1 MCTRNHYLALNFR
14 KYKKE
19 KVSALSR
26 KSRKHIGTNEA
37 ASKGNRSQLLLK
49 FIEISQRP
57 VAGIDVHKLFFNI
70 CVIEPIVET
79 TKKSV
84 KVRYHHKNFPRNE
97 TGLQSAP
104 KFLKTFDVQLI
115 AIESTSIYHQ
125 IVVNTLQKESFTVLL
140 VNAGLIAPRSRR
152 APKADKLDARKL
164 AELVFR
170 GELSPTGAY
179 RPSYITME
187 PLEQQ
192 LRMTLRLRDKLV
204 HDRIRLYNRTHKV
217 FDQFA
222 INLKKELSKS
232 PFSDKWVFVMRA
244 LAYEVPM
251 TKILEAIKL
260 SEKDIKKTQ
269 QLKDKFAFY
278 FGEVDKI
285 MLQTL
290 CDQITN
296 ISQTIKRLERRI
308 NEHKTELS
316 YTLLRRFE
324 IAKSLPGVAEELGIR
339 IVIEYG
345 DPFRFT
351 NRRKAGRY
359 TGLDAVIR
367 SSGGKASL
375 GKISKSGNKYL
386 RRALFIAASNAVR
399 YDRNFRLY
407 YHKMKKYRKVK
418 HNQIIC
424 SVARK
429 LGVLYCSLVKKD
441 ELYHPNKYRI
451 KYNIHEFRR

>member
-1 MCTRNHYLALNFR
+1 M
-14 KYKKE
+14 
-19 KVSALSR
+19 SR
-26 KSRKHIGTNEA
+26 KTTKHNGTDEA
-37 ASKGNRSQLLLK
+37 ASKRRNSKQLFK
-49 FIEISQRP
+49 FIEISQRA
-57 VAGIDVHKLFFNI
+57 VAGIDVHKATFNI
-70 CVIEPIVET
+70 CIIEPLVET
-79 TKKSV
+79 RKKSV
-84 KVRYHHKNFPRNE
+84 KVRYHHKNFARDQK
-97 TGLQSAP
+97 GLSQAP
-104 KFLKTFDVQLI
+104 LFLRKFDVNLV
-115 AIESTSIYHQ
+115 AVESTSIYHQ
-125 IVVNTLQKESFTVLL
+125 IIVSTLQQESFEVF
-140 VNAGLIAPRSRR
+140 VINAGLIAPRSRR
-152 APKADKLDARKL
+152 AAKADKLDARKL

-179 RPSYITME
+179 RPSYISTDHK
-187 PLEQQ
+187 EQQ

-204 HDRIRLYNRTHKV
+204 QERTRLGNRIHKV

-222 INLKKELSKS
+222 INLKKSTSKS
-232 PFSDKWVFVMRA
+232 PFSNKWLFVLRN
-244 LAYEVPM
+244 LSYERPV
-251 TKILEAIKL
+251 TKILESITL
-260 SEKDIKKTQ
+260 SERELKKVH
-269 QLKDKFAFY
+269 LLNDKIVTY
-278 FGEVDKI
+278 FGEIDRI

-290 CDQITN
+290 CDQMT
-296 ISQTIKRLERRI
+296 SVSSTIDRLDQKI
-308 NEHKTELS
+308 DHHKKELS
-316 YTLLRRFE
+316 DTLLRRYE

-345 DPFRFT
+345 DPFRFS

-367 SSGGKASL
+367 SSGGKATL

-386 RRALFIAASNAVR
+386 RRALFIAASTAVR

-441 ELYHPNKYRI
+441 ELYHPRKYRV
-451 KYNIHEFRR
+451 KYNIYGFRK